1 MKNYLQLILLFT
13 LCITFG
19 CKEDAKDQNM
29 GNNQN
34 QVAPEN
40 TIKEVDSVKKSTTV
54 PTQTTKKYK
63 FIIAESGLNYRDK
76 PKGKVVGK
84 FEWRD
89 KVEYLFST
97 QQTETITDNSQEVE
111 GTWVALK
118 HLKDTV
124 YVFDYYLSDHEPRR
138 SRTKLYYAEA
148 YYRDILQPSKEIDI
162 RLAFVNVSESFH
174 MPENF
179 IDKKDLRKD
188 TIHFSQKQRTEFFKR
203 MNYANSD
210 TLFIYDL
217 ASTLVK
223 RLPIKN
229 IPLMACVSIYSS
241 VKDEYKTEDYY
252 SHDYQI
258 GFNLGKA
265 GYSGFAVIGKENPF
279 VEKGLQPLIFKKMN
293 QQQIDSNLKK
303 QIISE
308 DLVNDSVFKPYTSN
322 YKNISAFV
330 KANTDYSNWSDLII
344 INTQTKESFDIYQ
357 EEGES
362 SGKADL
368 SLADVASEYPENYQY
383 IGNLFKNKPPV
394 VFGFMWESFGC
405 SQIQFLDNN
414 ELPIRILCD
423 NRH

>member
-1 MKNYLQLILLFT
+1 MKNYLQLILLST

-19 CKEDAKDQNM
+19 CKENAKDQNM

-34 QVAPEN
+34 QVAPKN
-40 TIKEVDSVKKSTTV
+40 TIKEVDSVKKSTTA
-54 PTQTTKKYK
+54 PTQTREKQQY
-63 FIIAESGLNYRDK
+63 IIAESGLNYRDK
-76 PKGKVVGK
+76 PKGNVIGK

-97 QQTETITDNSQEVE
+97 QQTETITDNYQEVE

-138 SRTKLYYAEA
+138 SRTKLYYAEP

-162 RLAFVNVSESFH
+162 SLAFVNVSESFY

-179 IDKKDLRKD
+179 IDENDLQKD
-188 TIHFSQKQRTEFFKR
+188 TIHFSKKQRTEFFKR

-229 IPLMACVSIYSS
+229 IPLMACINPYSS
-241 VKDEYKTEDYY
+241 IIEEYKTEDYY
-252 SHDYQI
+252 SYDYQI

-265 GYSGFAVIGKENPF
+265 DYSGFAVIGKENPF
-279 VEKGLQPLIFKKMN
+279 VEKGLQPLVFKKMN

-308 DLVNDSVFKPYTSN
+308 DLVNDSIFKPYTSS

-330 KANTDYSNWSDLII
+330 KANTDYSSWSDLII
-344 INTQTKESFDIYQ
+344 INTQTKESFEIYQ

-368 SLADVASEYPENYQY
+368 NLEDAVSEHSENYQY

-405 SQIQFLDNN
+405 SQIQFLDKN
-414 ELPIRILCD
+414 ELPIGILCD